1 MVSEINRRL
10 MAKTSK
16 FPLLPATKVVSII
29 TISEMTS
36 LNHESSTFYT
46 FFYYWRTELHYYFR
60 TQLPTPAPNTYES
73 KIPKVSINLLI
84 CA

>member
-46 FFYYWRTELHYYFR
+46 FFYY
-60 TQLPTPAPNTYES
+60 
-73 KIPKVSINLLI
+73 
-84 CA
+84 

>member
-46 FFYYWRTELHYYFR
+46 FFTIEEQNCIIILGHNYPHQHQTLMNQRYL
-60 TQLPTPAPNTYES
+60 
-73 KIPKVSINLLI
+73 K
-84 CA
+84 